1 MKKILFTG
9 ARSGISNAVIERIK
23 NKNFEIYLTVH
34 TENQLKRVTE
44 KYQNNS
50 NIHCLK
56 LDITDQ
62 KDKEKLKELDID
74 ILVNNAAIG
83 IGGSIA
89 EVPIEKVKENF
100 EVNVFSTFEIVQIV
114 LKKMMQKKSGKII
127 IMSSLAG
134 RIPVRFLG
142 IYCATK
148 ASIIKL
154 TETLNQELKMIN
166 SNIKISMIEPGLYH
180 TGFNQVMFENK
191 YKQMSIDSY
200 FKSQI
205 EILRKQESFITKY
218 LERKKLN
225 TIVNKIEK
233 SIVEENP
240 KFIYRAPL
248 SQAIFA
254 KIYNLFN

>member
-34 TENQLKRVTE
+34 TENQLKRIKE
-44 KYQNNS
+44 KYQDNP

-56 LDITDQ
+56 LDITNQ
-62 KDKEKLKELDID
+62 KDKEKIKELDID

-100 EVNVFSTFEIVQIV
+100 EVNVFSSFEIVQIV
-114 LKKMMQKKSGKII
+114 LKKMMNKKSGKII

-154 TETLNQELKMIN
+154 TETLNQELKMIK
-166 SNIKISMIEPGLYH
+166 SNIKISMIEPGLYY

-191 YKQMSIDSY
+191 YKQMNIDSY

-205 EILRKQESFITKY
+205 ETLRKQETFITKY

-225 TIVNKIEK
+225 TIVNKIEE
-233 SIVEENP
+233 SIINENP
-240 KFIYRAPL
+240 KFVYRAPL

-254 KIYNLFN
+254 KIYNLFS